1 MPAPGLN
8 LVGLALEVLLYFRVG
23 GRAVVDGQSPSSTA
37 VSGMRG
43 TKKKK
48 IRGENSTMIC
58 LLVFSRLGLNC
69 PKLKSCKSMGCCV
82 GDFQSHAL
90 SGQRWSAFLSSSRT
104 YVGCPPLKATIWTE
118 ILSGNRPMGWGG
130 GEEEEEEAVGQFRSG
145 GAHFFPVSPAA
156 AMQAHTTPS
165 GSIPRFR
172 YLLQSS
178 KSCYLSLSLLPSPE
192 LLMTV
197 V

>member
-8 LVGLALEVLLYFRVG
+8 LGLALEVLLYFRVG

-43 TKKKK
+43 TKKKKK

-156 AMQAHTTPS
+156 AMQDHTTTQS
-165 GSIPRFR
+165 ESIPRFR

-178 KSCYLSLSLLPSPE
+178 KSCYLSPSSPE